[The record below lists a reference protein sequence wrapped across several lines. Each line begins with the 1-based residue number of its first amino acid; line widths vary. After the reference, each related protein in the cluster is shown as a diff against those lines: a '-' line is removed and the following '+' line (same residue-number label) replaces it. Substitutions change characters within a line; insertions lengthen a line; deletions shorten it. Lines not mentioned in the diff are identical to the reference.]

1 MTVEAAPEKTKEQLQ
16 QEAIDA
22 KKKAIE
28 QKTKKLIEKKKDEA
42 DEKVLES
49 KMIPLPSSKAQDQP
63 KAQEPQPAPQK
74 SADQAKAKGYDV
86 DDPGNPEV
94 LALVGGWLPGIFVSG
109 LALLVRRIKKGK
121 CVASDHDQEGG

>member
-1 MTVEAAPEKTKEQLQ
+1 MFWCHFILVAVA
-16 QEAIDA
+16 
-22 KKKAIE
+22 
-28 QKTKKLIEKKKDEA
+28 
-42 DEKVLES
+42 VLFLS
-49 KMIPLPSSKAQDQP
+49 WPFYLVYKGDKFYVGVLWTWLLAVIHIFIVTFSISSL
-63 KAQEPQPAPQK
+63 
-74 SADQAKAKGYDV
+74 KAKGYDV